1 MLKAWNGFIENIE
14 SRREKN
20 EKRYDQFGEMEIE
33 SDEEAHQMANINEKE
48 ILKKIETILKTDLTD
63 YEDELQEMDA
73 SCRELQGKNDDRDKP

>member
-1 MLKAWNGFIENIE
+1 
-14 SRREKN
+14 
-20 EKRYDQFGEMEIE
+20 
-33 SDEEAHQMANINEKE
+33 MANINEKE